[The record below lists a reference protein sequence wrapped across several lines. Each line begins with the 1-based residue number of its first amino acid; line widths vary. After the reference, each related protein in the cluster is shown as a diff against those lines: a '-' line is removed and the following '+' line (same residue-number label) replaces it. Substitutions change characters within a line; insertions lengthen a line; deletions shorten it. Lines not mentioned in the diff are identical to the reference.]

1 MIFKQRSLCC
11 LFLSLFP
18 FFVSL
23 KGWMSCTLIDKP
35 LRLMDECKAS
45 LKIKDVA
52 KSSKAAGETEELTSD
67 SHSQW

>member
-1 MIFKQRSLCC
+1 
-11 LFLSLFP
+11 
-18 FFVSL
+18 
-23 KGWMSCTLIDKP
+23 MSCTLIDKP